1 MPAESGKES
10 PHEALQCCWPVEF
23 TKRREFDRQAE
34 NQAYIDFLKVDFDDG
49 EEAEDE
55 GHLPSDE
62 EEEEEDNDSGGEDS
76 AFESEDEAENDDPE
90 ACNRYSNVRLFMQ
103 GTARDREKSGPLD
116 QFTTVAEFCKLASL
130 NLKTKPGQNMK
141 PIALLDD
148 RNMGGSVVDGNKGN
162 CRPYPG
168 PLTTERLRQ
177 ELSRKV
183 IKSLPVSDLRVN

>member
-1 MPAESGKES
+1 
-10 PHEALQCCWPVEF
+10 VEF
-23 TKRREFDRQAE
+23 TKRRKFDRQAE
-34 NQAYIDFLKVDFDDG
+34 NQAYIDFLKADFDDG
-49 EEAEDE
+49 EEVE
-55 GHLPSDE
+55 GEGDLPSDEE

-76 AFESEDEAENDDPE
+76 SFESEDEAENDDPE

-103 GTARDREKSGPLD
+103 GMARGRDKSVSLD
-116 QFTTVAEFCKLASL
+116 QFTRVAEFCKLASL

-141 PIALLDD
+141 HIALLDD
-148 RNMGGSVVDGNKGN
+148 RNMGRSVVDGNKGN